1 MELTQKAE
9 TLKYGNQNN
18 NFLNYSAIMKG
29 IISFIML
36 CCYALGSIGGFGYS
50 LYNKNYVIAATVAV
64 LAYMAWPQAKEYYN
78 KGLEPNK

>member
-9 TLKYGNQNN
+9 SLKYGNQNN

-36 CCYALGSIGGFGYS
+36 CCYALGSIGVFGYS
-50 LYNKNYVIAATVAV
+50 LYNKNYVIAAAVAV